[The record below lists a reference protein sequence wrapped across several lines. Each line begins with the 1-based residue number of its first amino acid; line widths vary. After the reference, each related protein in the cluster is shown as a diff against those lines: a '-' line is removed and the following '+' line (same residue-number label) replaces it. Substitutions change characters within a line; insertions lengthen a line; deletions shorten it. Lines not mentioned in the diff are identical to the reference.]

1 MDCLFCKIIAGE
13 IPSTIVYED
22 ADCIAIRDINPQA
35 PTHVLVIP
43 RAHYANLTEAAAVD
57 PALVGRLMR
66 ACTEVAKREGVSED
80 GYRVVTNIGV
90 NARRACST
98 CTCTCSA
105 ASSSPSAWRKRFV
118 HRKFLWKSRT
128 GDWISPV
135 RYVILIKHSP
145 LGR

>member
-43 RAHYANLTEAAAVD
+43 RAD

-90 NARRACST
+90 NGAQS
-98 CTCTCSA
+98 
-105 ASSSPSAWRKRFV
+105 V
-118 HRKFLWKSRT
+118 QHLHLH
-128 GDWISPV
+128 V
-135 RYVILIKHSP
+135 
-145 LGR
+145 LGGVKLTERMA

>member
-22 ADCIAIRDINPQA
+22 ADCIATPRHPK
-35 PTHVLVIP
+35 PHGPHHVLVIP
-43 RAHYANLTEAAAVD
+43 RTHYANLTEAAAAD

-90 NARRACST
+90 NGAQS
-98 CTCTCSA
+98 
-105 ASSSPSAWRKRFV
+105 V
-118 HRKFLWKSRT
+118 QHLHLH
-128 GDWISPV
+128 V
-135 RYVILIKHSP
+135 
-145 LGR
+145 LGGVKLTERMA

>member
-43 RAHYANLTEAAAVD
+43 RTHYANLTEAAAAD

-66 ACTEVAKREGVSED
+66 ACTEVE
-80 GYRVVTNIGV
+80 IG
-90 NARRACST
+90 RAH
-98 CTCTCSA
+98 
-105 ASSSPSAWRKRFV
+105 V
-118 HRKFLWKSRT
+118 
-128 GDWISPV
+128 
-135 RYVILIKHSP
+135 
-145 LGR
+145 

>member
-43 RAHYANLTEAAAVD
+43 RAHYANLTEAATAD

-90 NARRACST
+90 NGAQS
-98 CTCTCSA
+98 
-105 ASSSPSAWRKRFV
+105 V
-118 HRKFLWKSRT
+118 QHLHLH
-128 GDWISPV
+128 V
-135 RYVILIKHSP
+135 
-145 LGR
+145 LGGVKLTERMA

>member
-66 ACTEVAKREGVSED
+66 ACTEVAKREGVRRAE
-80 GYRVVTNIGV
+80 RAAPAPARARRRQAHRAHGV
-90 NARRACST
+90 NASFTENFFGNSGRET
-98 CTCTCSA
+98 GFL
-105 ASSSPSAWRKRFV
+105 PSAM
-118 HRKFLWKSRT
+118 L
-128 GDWISPV
+128 
-135 RYVILIKHSP
+135 Y
-145 LGR
+145 